1 MKVILKEDIKGIGRM
16 GDTVNVKTGHARN
29 FLLPKGLAM
38 EATEKNQAAV
48 EKLKRQVSLKLIK
61 GKEDAEAAAERL
73 AGVVLNIPA
82 KAGEEG
88 KLFGSVTT
96 MDIEEALK
104 AQGIEVDRKKIL
116 LEEPIK
122 KLGEYEVP
130 VKLHP
135 EVTASVKVNVSAEPA

>member
-1 MKVILKEDIKGIGRM
+1 MKVILKEDVKGVGRM
-16 GDTVNVKTGHARN
+16 GETVSVKPGYARN

-38 EATEKNQAAV
+38 EATEKNQAQV
-48 EKLKRQVSLKLIK
+48 EKLKKQLSLKLIK
-61 GKEDAEAAAERL
+61 EKEDAQAAAGRL
-73 AGVVLNIPA
+73 ASVALDLKA

-104 AQGIEVDRKKIL
+104 AQGIEVDRKRIL

-130 VKLHP
+130 IKLHA
-135 EVTASVKVNVSAEPA
+135 EVTVSIKVNVSAE